1 MAGVVSVDARSILDD
16 VASAT
21 ASLANDTAIIADVE
35 RAGALLRDSLAAGG
49 TVLFCGNGGS
59 AAEASHL
66 AAELSGR
73 LITDRPALA
82 GVSLSSD
89 LAAVTAIANDYGFE
103 EVFARQVEALGRP
116 GDVLV
121 VMTTSGTSPNIV
133 AATNRAKSLGLA
145 VVALVGPHAGPLDDI
160 ADVTLHAPGATSG
173 AIQVGHLALGHAV
186 LVIAETAA
194 HARG

>member
-1 MAGVVSVDARSILDD
+1 MAGIVSIDANSILSDVAQ
-16 VASAT
+16 VASA
-21 ASLANDTAIIADVE
+21 LATDPTILEGVE
-35 RAGALLRDSLAAGG
+35 RAGALLRDSLASGG

-89 LAAVTAIANDYGFE
+89 LAAVTAIANDYGFDQ
-103 EVFARQVEALGRP
+103 VFARQVEALGRR

-133 AATNRAKSLGLA
+133 EAATRAKGLGIS
-145 VVALVGPHAGPLDDI
+145 VVALVGPRPGPLDDV
-160 ADVTLHAPGATSG
+160 ADVTLHSPGATSG

-194 HARG
+194 RTGR